1 MQSGEVVGSNE
12 GRVVLYSSNLACLG
26 NRGLRKEKN
35 RKNNWKIML
44 DYNHCYKS
52 EVEILE
58 AMHKMATHKK
68 IPGIE
73 KYHIMRL
80 NLN

>member
-1 MQSGEVVGSNE
+1 MQSGEVVGSDE

-44 DYNHCYKS
+44 DYDHCYKS

-58 AMHKMATHKK
+58 AMHKMVTHKK
-68 IPGIE
+68 NPGME
-73 KYHIMRL
+73 KYRIMRL
-80 NLN
+80 NLS